1 MPGQPSLGALNDIAV
16 HQRMV
21 TQFRNDIENC
31 KSEPPGLRRAR
42 KLRGAKEF
50 WSWPPEWKMPAIP
63 LVLGSEET

>member
-1 MPGQPSLGALNDIAV
+1 MGGE
-16 HQRMV
+16 R
-21 TQFRNDIENC
+21 
-31 KSEPPGLRRAR
+31 SETKKLLADAAKAAR